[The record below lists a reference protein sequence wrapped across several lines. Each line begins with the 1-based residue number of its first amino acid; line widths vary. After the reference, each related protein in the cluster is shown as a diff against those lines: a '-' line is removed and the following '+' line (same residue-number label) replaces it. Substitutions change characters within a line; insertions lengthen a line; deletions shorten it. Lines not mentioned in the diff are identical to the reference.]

1 MMIYLKGLQGYSTRL
16 GVGNDAERLEV
27 QVMQKRKEK
36 LGPDHEGTLTSM
48 ADLAYTYWNQGRW
61 DDAEKLEVK
70 VMQARRDKLGSDHP
84 DTLMSMSDLA
94 ATYWDQGRFDEAE
107 KLGVWAME

>member
-1 MMIYLKGLQGYSTRL
+1 M
-16 GVGNDAERLEV
+16 
-27 QVMQKRKEK
+27 
-36 LGPDHEGTLTSM
+36 
-48 ADLAYTYWNQGRW
+48 YWNQGRW
-61 DDAEKLEVK
+61 DNAEKLEVK

-84 DTLMSMSDLA
+84 DTLMSMSDLT